1 MNRAELKSLAKE
13 QIKGKIFTVFLMSL
27 LVTFIAISCNAIL
40 VIGNIAYALIG
51 PGLTIGFI
59 MAYLSIAKG
68 EEISVESLFKGLNI
82 FAKAFWLNILMGFF
96 TFLWTLLLWIPGV
109 IKSLSYSAA
118 PWILA
123 ESPELTASEALN
135 KSKRVMNGYKWD
147 LFILEL
153 SFIPWYILVIFTFG
167 LASIYVTPY
176 REVTLANFYKK
187 IGAFEEEVTILETEN
202 IVV

>member
-1 MNRAELKSLAKE
+1 MNRSELKNLAKE
-13 QIKGKIFTVFLMSL
+13 QIKGKIFTIFLMSL
-27 LVTFIAISCNAIL
+27 LVIFIAVACNAIL

-59 MAYLSIAKG
+59 MAYISISKG

-82 FAKAFWLNILMGFF
+82 FAKAFWLNILIGFF

-123 ESPELTASEALN
+123 ENPELTASEALN

-167 LASIYVTPY
+167 IASIYVTPY
-176 REVTLANFYKK
+176 MEVTLANFYKK
-187 IGAFEEEVTILETEN
+187 IGAFEEEVTILETE
-202 IVV
+202 I